1 MIDKIIEGNEMQE
14 QRARKII
21 LGTSL
26 APFNIEK
33 QRKAVKT
40 WLDNGFQVISCNSK
54 EEIEIL
60 RKVFSDAHIEFVEI
74 KRNAEKSTGKKLP
87 YIQDI
92 LEEASDRAEKVCGFI
107 NSDIILSDMPS
118 GMYDY
123 IEHEAKDSIIIVHRN
138 EINQLEDIKNLDWRL
153 HFDGIDLFFLDKTL
167 VNGFFDDG
175 FYVQSVWD
183 LCILTKCKLLGITI
197 KELVNP
203 IAFHQRHAIQ
213 WDFEKSELLVTKF
226 MEKYSYQQK
235 NAYKRALDLYYT
247 ILYEDCQ
254 QICFC
259 RNINAC
265 CLFVLD
271 RKSDSTV
278 ESIYQQ
284 EYPNIEIEYSGSN
297 DDKPDIVFYLKGEL
311 NFSKVFC
318 KAVIY
323 IFEQFGCTS
332 LDFGRFFISDKN
344 GRYCY
349 NELNRNISTIQK
361 INETCSVF
369 IHAVRKNAI
378 SKKKHGILY
387 YPLVYEKLNTF
398 DGSISTL
405 LQIKGDVYI
414 MPAGIRARE
423 WYRNN
428 SDDIN
433 FKIAGYLD
441 NNIKS
446 NDEAKMQVKPV
457 EIISKKKE
465 DVVVI
470 VASKYY
476 YDEIE
481 EQLGRMISKDRIYNA
496 GFMLEV
502 GADGICYFDLDKY
515 YKRWNYAG
523 GGYKNHEIISSW
535 IGVCA

>member
-1 MIDKIIEGNEMQE
+1 M
-14 QRARKII
+14 
-21 LGTSL
+21 
-26 APFNIEK
+26 
-33 QRKAVKT
+33 
-40 WLDNGFQVISCNSK
+40 
-54 EEIEIL
+54 
-60 RKVFSDAHIEFVEI
+60 
-74 KRNAEKSTGKKLP
+74 
-87 YIQDI
+87 
-92 LEEASDRAEKVCGFI
+92 
-107 NSDIILSDMPS
+107 
-118 GMYDY
+118 
-123 IEHEAKDSIIIVHRN
+123 
-138 EINQLEDIKNLDWRL
+138 
-153 HFDGIDLFFLDKTL
+153 
-167 VNGFFDDG
+167 
-175 FYVQSVWD
+175 
-183 LCILTKCKLLGITI
+183 
-197 KELVNP
+197 
-203 IAFHQRHAIQ
+203 
-213 WDFEKSELLVTKF
+213 
-226 MEKYSYQQK
+226 
-235 NAYKRALDLYYT
+235 
-247 ILYEDCQ
+247 
-254 QICFC
+254 
-259 RNINAC
+259 
-265 CLFVLD
+265 
-271 RKSDSTV
+271 
-278 ESIYQQ
+278 
-284 EYPNIEIEYSGSN
+284 
-297 DDKPDIVFYLKGEL
+297 
-311 NFSKVFC
+311 
-318 KAVIY
+318 
-323 IFEQFGCTS
+323 
-332 LDFGRFFISDKN
+332 
-344 GRYCY
+344 
-349 NELNRNISTIQK
+349 
-361 INETCSVF
+361 
-369 IHAVRKNAI
+369 
-378 SKKKHGILY
+378 
-387 YPLVYEKLNTF
+387 VYEKLNTF